1 MTPMSGMP
9 SPLTSPRP
17 FGCAA
22 PVIVRNGLALT
33 STVAAGAEA
42 GRSAAVSSAIRTES
56 WTLMDRTPS
65 DPTPRRAVRMRR
77 AGTMSA

>member
-1 MTPMSGMP
+1 
-9 SPLTSPRP
+9 
-17 FGCAA
+17 
-22 PVIVRNGLALT
+22 
-33 STVAAGAEA
+33 
-42 GRSAAVSSAIRTES
+42 VSSAIRTES